1 MHHNNHKKEESE
13 KQMKRYAIVSLLMF
27 GVVTSRAQWGLET
40 SLHTSVDDNVNNNYE
55 QLHDNVTQMN
65 LGTGYTM
72 DDSDWNTQV
81 FYVGSYNYY
90 STLTDKI
97 FWYHSAG
104 ITSSYFGLD
113 HEVDLGATFSQRLNR
128 STYSFLGYNE
138 INGYITYRAELG
150 NGFSDLVGYN
160 AHYTSFDE
168 LTALNNFE
176 NTFSVNLTKQFES
189 RTTVVAGGDIG
200 VKWYSVSENDSS
212 ITRSRGSGGIMKSL
226 GTVTSQTSAFV
237 KIGQSVFEQT
247 GISGLVRYRV
257 NILNNARSL
266 ATMYSVTDDEIFDT
280 RYGYEGL
287 SYEINVKQLF
297 AHAFAL
303 DLGYGVAQKNY
314 INSAA
319 YDGEGNILAPQRNDT
334 RYIFSLA
341 LKKGFDIGGGNSLAV
356 MLLYDSI
363 LNASNDHYYN
373 YSNNVAALRL
383 SLGW

>member
-1 MHHNNHKKEESE
+1 MLQS
-13 KQMKRYAIVSLLMF
+13 S
-27 GVVTSRAQWGLET
+27 
-40 SLHTSVDDNVNNNYE
+40 
-55 QLHDNVTQMN
+55 
-65 LGTGYTM
+65 
-72 DDSDWNTQV
+72 NTV
-81 FYVGSYNYY
+81 
-90 STLTDKI
+90 
-97 FWYHSAG
+97 
-104 ITSSYFGLD
+104 
-113 HEVDLGATFSQRLNR
+113 
-128 STYSFLGYNE
+128 
-138 INGYITYRAELG
+138 
-150 NGFSDLVGYN
+150 
-160 AHYTSFDE
+160 
-168 LTALNNFE
+168 
-176 NTFSVNLTKQFES
+176 
-189 RTTVVAGGDIG
+189 
-200 VKWYSVSENDSS
+200 
-212 ITRSRGSGGIMKSL
+212 
-226 GTVTSQTSAFV
+226 
-237 KIGQSVFEQT
+237 
-247 GISGLVRYRV
+247 RV